1 MTPPR
6 ETPQTMDQTERSN
19 QLLVRFVPTFAGAM
33 VGAGVVSRNE
43 PGSLTSFLGYG
54 LVLLCVAWFVVS
66 TLLLKKQNDSQAP
79 GVHPRSE
86 T

>member
-1 MTPPR
+1 
-6 ETPQTMDQTERSN
+6 MDHTGRSN

-33 VGAGVVSRNE
+33 VGVGVVSRNE
-43 PGSLTSFLGYG
+43 PGSLTSLLGYG
-54 LVLLCVAWFVVS
+54 LVVLCVAWFVIS
-66 TLLLKKQNDSQAP
+66 TLLLRKQSDSQAP